1 MVVSGRDDTNAAR
14 IIACSEPW
22 PKIMRVVRVV
32 SCTSDSRE
40 AEIERER
47 KREREKERE
56 KRERERERAR
66 GTHGLPSV

>member
-22 PKIMRVVRVV
+22 QKIMRVVRLV

-56 KRERERERAR
+56 TERDRERAR